1 MGGYSVSD
9 NWRSKKITG
18 GISRSPNRA
27 MLRAV
32 GFGDKDFDKPII
44 GVANGHSNLNPCN
57 AGIQPIVDRAMKALE
72 TNGAKPQVFGVPT
85 VTDGIGMGT
94 EGMKYSLVSREV
106 IADAIETSV
115 NGQMMDG
122 ALVVGACDKNMPGG
136 MMAIARINVPAI
148 YVYGGTIK
156 PGNWKGQDLTIASA
170 FESVGA
176 YSAGKI
182 SKEDYDGIER
192 NACPTV
198 GACGGMF
205 TANTMS
211 SSFEAL
217 GLSLLGSSMMAS
229 PDQEKIDSAE
239 QSAIVLI
246 NAVKNKI
253 LPRDIITRDS
263 IENAI
268 SLVMATGGST
278 NAVLHFLAIA
288 AAAEVDWNIDD
299 FERVR
304 QKVPV
309 ICDMKPSGKYVATDL
324 NKVGGIPQVLKI
336 LMENNLLNTECL
348 TITGNTIGDELS
360 KIKTNSLDG
369 QDVIRSFSNPLYK
382 EGHLAIL
389 KGNLSPEGC
398 VAKITG
404 LKNPKITGPAK
415 VFDSESDAMDAIIS
429 KKINHGDIVVIRYE
443 GPKGGPGMQEM
454 LSPTSALIGQGL
466 GETVGLITDGRFSGA
481 TWGMVVGHVAPE
493 AFVGGPI
500 ALINDGDSI
509 TIDAHE
515 RLIQLNVGQ
524 EELEL
529 RKAAWKKP
537 SLKYKRGLLAKYSRL
552 VTTASQGAITDA
564 QD

>member
-1 MGGYSVSD
+1 MSD

-57 AGIQPIVDRAMKALE
+57 AGIQPIVDRAMNALE

-217 GLSLLGSSMMAS
+217 GFSLLGSSMMAS

-369 QDVIRSFSNPLYK
+369 QDVIRSFSSPLYK

-454 LSPTSALIGQGL
+454 LAPTSALIGQGL

-515 RLIQLNVGQ
+515 RLIQLNVGS

>member
-1 MGGYSVSD
+1 VSD

-57 AGIQPIVDRAMKALE
+57 AGIQPIVDRAMNALE

-454 LSPTSALIGQGL
+454 LAPTSALIGQGL

-529 RKAAWKKP
+529 RQAAWKKP

>member
-1 MGGYSVSD
+1 
-9 NWRSKKITG
+9 
-18 GISRSPNRA
+18 

-32 GFGDKDFDKPII
+32 GFGDKDFVKPII

-57 AGIQPIVDRAMKALE
+57 AGIQPIVNRAMKALE

-239 QSAIVLI
+239 QSAIVLV

-336 LMENNLLNTECL
+336 LMDNNLLNTECL

-360 KIKTNSLDG
+360 KIKTNSLDD

-415 VFDSESDAMDAIIS
+415 VFDSESDAMEAIIS

-454 LSPTSALIGQGL
+454 LAPTSALIGQGL

-500 ALINDGDSI
+500 ALINNGDSI

-515 RLIQLNVGQ
+515 RLIQLNISQ

-529 RKAAWKKP
+529 RKAAFKKP
-537 SLKYKRGLLAKYSRL
+537 SLKYKKGLLAKYSRL

-564 QD
+564 LD

>member
-1 MGGYSVSD
+1 MSD

-57 AGIQPIVDRAMKALE
+57 AGIQPIVDRAMNALE

-454 LSPTSALIGQGL
+454 LAPTSALIGQGL

-500 ALINDGDSI
+500 ALIKNGDSI

-515 RLIQLNVGQ
+515 RLIQLNVGK

>member
-1 MGGYSVSD
+1 MSD

-57 AGIQPIVDRAMKALE
+57 AGIQPIVDRAMNALE

-304 QKVPV
+304 Q
-309 ICDMKPSGKYVATDL
+309 
-324 NKVGGIPQVLKI
+324 
-336 LMENNLLNTECL
+336 
-348 TITGNTIGDELS
+348 
-360 KIKTNSLDG
+360 
-369 QDVIRSFSNPLYK
+369 
-382 EGHLAIL
+382 
-389 KGNLSPEGC
+389 
-398 VAKITG
+398 
-404 LKNPKITGPAK
+404 
-415 VFDSESDAMDAIIS
+415 
-429 KKINHGDIVVIRYE
+429 
-443 GPKGGPGMQEM
+443 
-454 LSPTSALIGQGL
+454 
-466 GETVGLITDGRFSGA
+466 
-481 TWGMVVGHVAPE
+481 
-493 AFVGGPI
+493 
-500 ALINDGDSI
+500 
-509 TIDAHE
+509 
-515 RLIQLNVGQ
+515 
-524 EELEL
+524 
-529 RKAAWKKP
+529 
-537 SLKYKRGLLAKYSRL
+537 
-552 VTTASQGAITDA
+552 
-564 QD
+564 

>member
-1 MGGYSVSD
+1 MSD

-57 AGIQPIVDRAMKALE
+57 AGIQPIVDRAMNALE

-239 QSAIVLI
+239 QSAIVLV

-415 VFDSESDAMDAIIS
+415 VFDSESDAMEAIIS

-454 LSPTSALIGQGL
+454 LAPTSALIGQGL

>member
-1 MGGYSVSD
+1 MSD

-253 LPRDIITRDS
+253 LPRDIITRHS

-454 LSPTSALIGQGL
+454 LAPTSALIGQGL